1 MTSQINNYLIL
12 YYEIA
17 NKQIYIIVNYSY
29 PYVNF
34 IKKVNLSYY
43 YIYIYKYDHYD
54 ILKIIHKNM
63 SNTIE
68 IIKGL
73 FEN

>member
-1 MTSQINNYLIL
+1 MWISLKRLIYLTI
-12 YYEIA
+12 
-17 NKQIYIIVNYSY
+17 
-29 PYVNF
+29 
-34 IKKVNLSYY
+34 
-43 YIYIYKYDHYD
+43 IYIYKYDHYD